1 VVRAA
6 VALADAGGIESVT
19 MRRLAEELGVVPMA
33 LYKHVANKDE
43 LLDGMIDVVY
53 SEIEFPSRGTHW
65 KTAMRQRARSMR
77 EALLRHSW
85 AIGLMDFRT
94 TPGPA
99 NLQHHNAVLER
110 LRGAGFSIRMALHA
124 YSAMNSY
131 IYGSLLQ
138 QQSLPFETPEEFAQ
152 VAEAALPPQL
162 ENEYP
167 YLAEVISDI
176 GKRGFDS
183 GKEFEFGLTLVLDAI
198 QRFVSRRRPARR
210 QSASPWTR
218 PCARTPLPQ
227 RTIRAATASP

>member
-124 YSAMNSY
+124 YGAMNSY

-152 VAEAALPPQL
+152 VAEAAVASNMNTSDRSPAAALPSRCSMVSLQWRRSAPCGCS
-162 ENEYP
+162 
-167 YLAEVISDI
+167 SD
-176 GKRGFDS
+176 RGRAPR
-183 GKEFEFGLTLVLDAI
+183 G
-198 QRFVSRRRPARR
+198 RWRRR
-210 QSASPWTR
+210 TG
-218 PCARTPLPQ
+218 
-227 RTIRAATASP
+227 